1 MSRTKYH
8 AESLDEVEIG
18 GIFKKIN
25 SDKVIVADEMAKEDF
40 FASVAGGW
48 NGRQGSSP
56 FLCVKLGKHLDHNY
70 AAFCLS
76 SSFLIR
82 VISKY
87 RRSTHL
93 AVT

>member
-48 NGRQGSSP
+48 NGRQ
-56 FLCVKLGKHLDHNY
+56 DHQVATSN
-70 AAFCLS
+70 ANIALS
-76 SSFLIR
+76 
-82 VISKY
+82 
-87 RRSTHL
+87 
-93 AVT
+93 